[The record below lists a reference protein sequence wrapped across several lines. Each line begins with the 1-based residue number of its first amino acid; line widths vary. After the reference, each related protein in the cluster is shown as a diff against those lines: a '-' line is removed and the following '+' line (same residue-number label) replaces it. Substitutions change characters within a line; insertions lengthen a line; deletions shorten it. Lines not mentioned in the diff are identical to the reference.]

1 MLRTVLAFLLLFAL
15 SACERGPKIDQVQ
28 RDLTERLMQAFGGDV
43 LQVAEISSRGS
54 SVDITAPS
62 GEDRRI
68 VYYDAKLKVARDIS
82 FGGWNTAGVA
92 SLVNLLGAAPKGVTG
107 TKPTG
112 NAKGDEIR
120 THGTAIYRRE
130 GNDWKLASSAAFAA
144 PVAPALDTV
153 AQPRRADTLLAALN
167 NAVKAAPARI
177 SPEEQAVINQEL
189 SRAVAAIQGR
199 LSRLA
204 QGYPIAAGPEG
215 GQYVRFV
222 QALQSTKAAG
232 LEFRALITQG
242 SVENIAMLRQNQA
255 PLAIIQSDVA
265 EQAMAGTG
273 IFAGEGGLAELRS
286 LGSLYP
292 EYVHVIV
299 PRDSPARGV
308 RDLRGKR
315 IGIGPP
321 GSGTRQTAERLLL
334 AHGMEAGRDYQPDSA
349 ALPQALGAL
358 SGKQLDAVIQII
370 GAPADQI
377 RVAATVTPIKLL
389 PVEDAVLA
397 TLTANSRS
405 LLRGVIARG
414 TYPGIEQDVATL
426 SVTALLATT
435 ATALTEPEVRRV
447 ITAVFG
453 GKVDLVAA
461 GSVQGGQVS
470 AATARAGLPIA
481 LVVGADAALTELSAG
496 K

>member
-1 MLRTVLAFLLLFAL
+1 MLRTALALLVLLAL
-15 SACERGPKIDQVQ
+15 SACERGPNIDQVQ
-28 RDLTERLMQAFGGDV
+28 RDLAERLTQVFGGDV

-54 SVDITAPS
+54 AVDITAPA

-68 VYYDAKLKVARDIS
+68 VYYDARLRVARPIS

-92 SLVNLLGAAPKGVTG
+92 SLVNVLGAAPKGVTG

-112 NAKGDEIR
+112 NSVGDEIK

-130 GNDWKLASSAAFAA
+130 GDGWRLASSAAFAA
-144 PVAPALDTV
+144 PVAPALDSVSRPST
-153 AQPRRADTLLAALN
+153 ADTLLAALN
-167 NAVKAAPARI
+167 NAVKAAPARV

-189 SRAVAAIQGR
+189 SRAIAVIQGR
-199 LSRLA
+199 LGRLS
-204 QGYPIAAGPEG
+204 QGYPIAGGPEG

-222 QALQSTKAAG
+222 QALQSTKAGG
-232 LEFRALITQG
+232 LAFHALITQG

-255 PLAIIQSDVA
+255 PLAIIQSDIA
-265 EQAMAGTG
+265 EQAVAGTG
-273 IFAGEGGLAELRS
+273 AFTDGGFAELRT
-286 LGSLYP
+286 LGSLFP
-292 EYVHVIV
+292 EYVHIIV
-299 PRDSPARGV
+299 PRDSTAQSV

-315 IGIGPP
+315 IGIGPA
-321 GSGTRQTAERLLL
+321 GSGTRQTAERLLR
-334 AHGMEAGRDYQPDSA
+334 AHGMESGRDYQPDSTP
-349 ALPQALGAL
+349 LPQALGAM
-358 SGKQLDAVIQII
+358 SGRQLDAVIQII

-377 RVAATVTPIKLL
+377 RVGATVTPIRLL
-389 PVEDAVLA
+389 PVDDAVLA
-397 TLTANSRS
+397 TLTTNSRS
-405 LLRGVIARG
+405 MLRGVIARG
-414 TYPGIEQDVATL
+414 TYPGVEQDVPTL

-435 ATALTEPEVRRV
+435 ATALSEPEVRRL

-481 LVVGADAALTELSAG
+481 LAVGADAALAELSAAR
-496 K
+496 

>member
-1 MLRTVLAFLLLFAL
+1 MLRAVFALVLLLAL
-15 SACERGPKIDQVQ
+15 SACDSGPKIDQVQ
-28 RDLTERLMQAFGGDV
+28 RDLAERLSQVFGGEV
-43 LQVAEISSRGS
+43 MQVAEISSRGS
-54 SVDITAPS
+54 AVDITAPS
-62 GEDRRI
+62 GESRRI
-68 VYYDAKLKVARDIS
+68 VYYDARLRVVRPIS

-92 SLVNLLGAAPKGVTG
+92 SLVNVLGAAPKGVTG

-112 NAKGDEIR
+112 NAVGDEIK
-120 THGTAIYRRE
+120 THGSAIYKRE
-130 GNDWKLASSAAFAA
+130 GDGWRLASSAAFAV
-144 PVAPALDTV
+144 PVAPAIDSG
-153 AQPRRADTLLAALN
+153 AKPRPADTLLAALN
-167 NAVKAAPARI
+167 NAVKATPARI

-199 LSRLA
+199 LSRLQ
-204 QGYPIAAGPEG
+204 QGFPIAAGPDG

-273 IFAGEGGLAELRS
+273 IFAGEGGLAELRT
-286 LGSLYP
+286 LGSLFP
-292 EYVHVIV
+292 EFVHVIV
-299 PRDSPARGV
+299 PRDSTARSV

-315 IGIGPP
+315 IGIGPA
-321 GSGTRQTAERLLL
+321 GSGTRQTAERLLR
-334 AHGMEAGRDYQPDSA
+334 AYGFESGRDYQPDSA

-358 SGKQLDAVIQII
+358 SGNQLDAVIQII

-397 TLTANSRS
+397 SLTANSRS

-414 TYPGIEQDVATL
+414 TYPGIEQDVPTL
-426 SVTALLATT
+426 SVTALLAST
-435 ATALTEPEVRRV
+435 ATALTEPEVRRL
-447 ITAVFG
+447 IMAIFG

-470 AATARAGLPIA
+470 AATARSGLPIA
-481 LVVGADAALTELSAG
+481 LAVGADAALAELSAV